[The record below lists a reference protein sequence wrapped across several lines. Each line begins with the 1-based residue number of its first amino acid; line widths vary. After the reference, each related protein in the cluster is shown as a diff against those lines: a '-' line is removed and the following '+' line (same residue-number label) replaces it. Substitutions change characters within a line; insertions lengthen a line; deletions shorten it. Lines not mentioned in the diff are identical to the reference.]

1 MVNQGLRDTIAE
13 MYGDGVMVF
22 DNPSFDDSIIGVSE
36 NCQVIYDYISMV
48 LELMDD
54 DNIGM
59 DDAMDFIDYNTIRSL
74 AYQSEPKP
82 VILMTKIDDLT

>member
-1 MVNQGLRDTIAE
+1 MKKEKLRDTIAE
-13 MYGDGVMVF
+13 MYGDDVMLF

-36 NCQVIYDYISMV
+36 NCQVIYDYNSRV

-54 DNIGM
+54 DNIGW

-74 AYQSEPKP
+74 SYQSEPKP
-82 VILMTKIDDLT
+82 VILLTKIDDLT

>member
-1 MVNQGLRDTIAE
+1 
-13 MYGDGVMVF
+13 
-22 DNPSFDDSIIGVSE
+22 
-36 NCQVIYDYISMV
+36 MV

-54 DNIGM
+54 DNIGV

-82 VILMTKIDDLT
+82 VILMTKIDDLTCR